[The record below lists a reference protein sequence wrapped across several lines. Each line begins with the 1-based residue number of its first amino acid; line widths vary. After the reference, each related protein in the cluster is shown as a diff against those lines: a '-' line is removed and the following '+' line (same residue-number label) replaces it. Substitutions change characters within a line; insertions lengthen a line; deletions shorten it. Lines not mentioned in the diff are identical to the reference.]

1 MSQVKVR
8 TLSRSDVNEKNLL
21 AIIRDGWLPTPK
33 SIIPPKRKNFLWD
46 TLKIQP
52 YDSSRDYKG
61 KFLDNLRSALF
72 RTILEWGDI
81 GNIDSIGVWLSGGV
95 DSSTLL
101 YLACEVLGP
110 EKVRAYSVNFGN
122 QSEVERAKLIA
133 DWCDVRLV
141 IEEMTA
147 EDSIRLTEETV
158 LNRRGPVDTTHVTF
172 ASKLCNREGTKRVL
186 SALGLDE
193 LQGGYP
199 AHVNASEEEF
209 FEVETNLLWKCQ
221 SYYAMVSK
229 TESKRHVDVKFP
241 FLNEELIAWCRGLPR
256 THKCISRETKVRLRS
271 GLKADSL
278 IPDKIIEAG
287 RNVGTKEG
295 FCPTLERWFENG
307 LEDWCEENLPPDG
320 LTSQTRF
327 KIDDLMKR
335 QLWRKWRAATI
346 NTFLR
351 LLDAGKFEM
360 ISGIDRS
367 GGANVGPGLEA

>member
-1 MSQVKVR
+1 MFNFPFVRRFKDKISKVKSR
-8 TLSRSDVNEKNLL
+8 TVSRSDVKEENLL
-21 AIIRDGWLPTPK
+21 VLIRDGWLPIPK
-33 SIIPPKRKNFLWD
+33 SIIPPERKNFLWD
-46 TLKIQP
+46 TLELQH

-61 KFLDNLRSALF
+61 KLLDNLRSALY

-81 GNIDSIGVWLSGGV
+81 DNIDSIGVWLSGGV

-101 YLACEVLGP
+101 YLTCEVLGP
-110 EKVRAYSVNFGN
+110 EKVHAYSVDFGN
-122 QSEVERAKLIA
+122 QYEVERAKLIA

-147 EDSIRLTEETV
+147 EDGIQLTEESV
-158 LNRRGPVDTTHVTF
+158 LNRRGPVDTTHVIF
-172 ASKLCNREGTKRVL
+172 ASKLCSRYGARKVL

-221 SYYAMVSK
+221 SSYLWFQRM
-229 TESKRHVDVKFP
+229 ESRRYVEVKFP
-241 FLNEELIAWCRGLPR
+241 FLSGELITWCRGLPR
-256 THKCISRETKVRLRS
+256 THKCIGRETKVRLRVE
-271 GLKADSL
+271 LKADSL
-278 IPDKIIEAG
+278 IPEENIEAG
-287 RNVGTKEG
+287 RNVGTKGG
-295 FCPTLERWFENG
+295 FCPILERWFEDG

-327 KIDDLMKR
+327 KIDDMMKR

-351 LLDAGKFEM
+351 LLDEGKFNY
-360 ISGIDRS
+360 I
-367 GGANVGPGLEA
+367 

>member
-1 MSQVKVR
+1 MSKVKVR
-8 TLSRSDVNEKNLL
+8 TVGRSDVNEENLL
-21 AIIRDGWLPTPK
+21 VLIRDGWLPIPK
-33 SIIPPKRKNFLWD
+33 SIIPPERKNFLWD
-46 TLKIQP
+46 TLELQH

-61 KFLDNLRSALF
+61 KLLDNLRSALY
-72 RTILEWGDI
+72 RTIHEWGDI
-81 GNIDSIGVWLSGGV
+81 DNIDSIGVWLSGGV

-101 YLACEVLGP
+101 YLTCEVLGP
-110 EKVRAYSVNFGN
+110 EKVHAYSVDFGN
-122 QSEVERAKLIA
+122 QDEVERAKLIA

-229 TESKRHVDVKFP
+229 TGSKRYVDVKFP
-241 FLNEELIAWCRGLPR
+241 FLRGDLIAWCRGLPR
-256 THKCISRETKVRLRS
+256 THKCIGRETKVRLREE
-271 GLKADSL
+271 LKADSL
-278 IPDKIIEAG
+278 IPEENIEAR
-287 RNVGTKEG
+287 RNVGTKGG
-295 FCPTLERWFENG
+295 FCPIARA
-307 LEDWCEENLPPDG
+307 
-320 LTSQTRF
+320 RF
-327 KIDDLMKR
+327 LMCVR
-335 QLWRKWRAATI
+335 
-346 NTFLR
+346 
-351 LLDAGKFEM
+351 
-360 ISGIDRS
+360 IS
-367 GGANVGPGLEA
+367 LY